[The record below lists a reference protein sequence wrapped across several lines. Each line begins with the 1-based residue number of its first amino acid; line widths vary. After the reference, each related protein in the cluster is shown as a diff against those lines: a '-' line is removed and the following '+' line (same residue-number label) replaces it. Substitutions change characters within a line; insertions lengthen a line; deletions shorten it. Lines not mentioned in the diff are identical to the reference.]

1 MEGWTCIFTS
11 AHLHEVEIMRAILDD
26 NQIKAI
32 VVNKQDS
39 VYLFGEIELYVRFE
53 DAFVANQIIKPGE
66 NIE

>member
-11 AHLHEVEIMRAILDD
+11 AHLHEVEIMRAILED
-26 NQIKAI
+26 NQINAI
-32 VVNKQDS
+32 IVNKQDS

-53 DAFVANQIIKPGE
+53 DAFVANQIIKPDE